1 MVHCGQYH
9 IKKEACPMFY
19 RCTDPDCRALLE
31 EERRPDRC
39 PHCGRAMRQI
49 PEEQLDGRDWA
60 MLGNLWLERGE
71 IGRASCR
78 ERV

>member
-1 MVHCGQYH
+1 
-9 IKKEACPMFY
+9 MFY

-49 PEEQLDGRDWA
+49 PEGQLDGRDWA

-71 IGRASCR
+71 IGRAH
-78 ERV
+78 V